1 MTFNYGKRLPVM
13 PRRTS
18 LSGTPASA
26 LAALLVLVASVG
38 CASDPGTSDPL
49 DGITV
54 IRDDLTDIPLR
65 GSSDAQVEHFL
76 IGDALF
82 DAVFREPDG
91 LGPLYIRTA
100 CASCHEAAAK
110 GPGAVQ
116 KVALVEADGVTP
128 IEDQSELAYGNTLR
142 PYLAAG
148 ATTPIDAPSGA
159 MVKVSQRMGPAV
171 FGRGYMEA
179 VADSEIERIEAEQ
192 KARTDGIHGRIN
204 RITYTSKPNPDTSF
218 HAFEEGQT
226 GIIGRFGLKAR
237 VASLDDFTA
246 DAYQGDMG
254 ITSPMRPGEL
264 PNPDGLLDD
273 DKGGLDIDIETV
285 NLVADYMRLLEIP
298 RRDAPSGRGPEL
310 FEQAKCSVC
319 HVPSLKTR
327 ADYPY
332 AELAGIDAPVYTDFL
347 LHDMSADLADG
358 LTDGAASPRAWR
370 TAPLIGLRHLRG
382 YMHDGRA
389 KTVEQAILLH
399 EGPGSEADGSAA
411 IFKAMPYEDRSALIA
426 FVASL

>member
-1 MTFNYGKRLPVM
+1 ML
-13 PRRTS
+13 RRTS
-18 LSGTPASA
+18 LFGTPASA
-26 LAALLVLVASVG
+26 LVAPIALVALVASAG
-38 CASDPGTSDPL
+38 CASDPEPSDPL
-49 DGITV
+49 EGITV
-54 IRDDLTDIPLR
+54 VGDDLTDIPLR
-65 GSSDAQVEHFL
+65 GSSDAQVDHFL

-128 IEDQSELAYGNTLR
+128 IGDQSDLTYGNTLR

-148 ATTPIDAPSGA
+148 ATIPIEAPSGA
-159 MVKVSQRMGPAV
+159 MVKVSLRIGPAV

-179 VADSEIERIEAEQ
+179 VADSEIERLEAEQ

-204 RITYTSKPNPDTSF
+204 RITYISKPNPDTSF
-218 HAFEEGQT
+218 HAFEEGQM

-264 PNPDGLLDD
+264 PNPDGLIDD
-273 DKGGLDIDIETV
+273 HKGGLDIDIETI

-298 RRDAPSGRGPEL
+298 RRAAPEGRGPEL

-319 HVPSLKTR
+319 HAPSLKTR
-327 ADYPY
+327 ADYPI
-332 AELAGIDAPVYTDFL
+332 AELAGVDAPVYTDFL

-358 LTDGAASPRAWR
+358 LTDGSASPRAWR

-399 EGPGSEADGSAA
+399 AGPGSEADESAS